1 MKIPRRV
8 KLGAG
13 VALAMVLIFAGYLA
27 YRFFTHGPPALARA
41 KVPAPAAVLRYG
53 NAPSQ
58 FLEVRLPGGSGPFP
72 AAILIHGGC
81 WNTTYGS
88 VGDMRPL
95 AEALRERGIATF
107 NIGYRRVG
115 EAGGGWPGTFQDVG
129 AAIDAVR
136 SVAPR
141 YAVDLHRLAVAGH
154 SAGALLALWT
164 ATRNKLQPSS
174 AVYVANPAT
183 PTAVVAIDGP
193 ASLSDFIGLDA
204 DICGAP
210 AIVPLMGGTPQ
221 QVPQRYRD
229 ATPQDHLPLGI
240 PQFVVRGGMKQPV
253 DRYVALARAAGDA
266 VQFAEPSRATHFD
279 VLMPWQKQGEPALD
293 FVTRAVRQPAQR
305 SPH

>member
-1 MKIPRRV
+1 MRIPRRV
-8 KLGAG
+8 KVGAG
-13 VALAMVLIFAGYLA
+13 ALVALLFLFAGYVA

-41 KVPAPAAVLRYG
+41 AVPAPAAVLRYG
-53 NAPSQ
+53 SAPSQ
-58 FLEVRLPGGSGPFP
+58 ILEVRLPRGSGPFP

-88 VGDMRPL
+88 VSDMRPL

-115 EAGGGWPGTFQDVG
+115 ELGGGWPGTFQDVG
-129 AAIDAVR
+129 AAVDEVR

-141 YAVDLHRLAVAGH
+141 YAVDVQRIVVAGH

-164 ATRNKLQPSS
+164 ATRKTLQPSS
-174 AVYVANPAT
+174 AVYAAHPAT
-183 PTAVVAIDGP
+183 PVGVVAIDGP
-193 ASLSDFIGLDA
+193 GSLSDFIGLDA

-229 ATPQDHLPLGI
+229 VTPQDHLPFGI
-240 PQFVVRGGMKQPV
+240 PQFVIRGGMKQPV
-253 DRYVALARAAGDA
+253 DRYLALARAAGDT

-293 FVTRAVRQPAQR
+293 FITRAVRQPIQT
-305 SPH
+305 SPR